1 MGTRALIC
9 VKVDTDWFIC
19 HQAFDGDKV
28 PTVPGPEL
36 IASVHVRRV
45 YRSLNTT
52 LKTEL
57 PIYRYKYL
65 HIWQI
70 GRWVTVPLDADE
82 DEYEEQKP
90 HIVVDKNG
98 GLHMLRKGSG
108 KAAPYDACER
118 CSLADKRCHLLKAE
132 CRSSEYYVS
141 VPTV

>member
-36 IASVHVRRV
+36 IASVYVCQV
-45 YRSLNTT
+45 YGSLRTALENEMW
-52 LKTEL
+52 KD
-57 PIYRYKYL
+57 YYNYL
-65 HIWQI
+65 QIWQQ
-70 GRWVTVPLDADE
+70 GKWSTLALY
-82 DEYEEQKP
+82 EYEEQKP

-118 CSLADKRCHLLKAE
+118 CSLVDKRCHLLKAA
-132 CRSSEYYVS
+132 CNSSEYYVS